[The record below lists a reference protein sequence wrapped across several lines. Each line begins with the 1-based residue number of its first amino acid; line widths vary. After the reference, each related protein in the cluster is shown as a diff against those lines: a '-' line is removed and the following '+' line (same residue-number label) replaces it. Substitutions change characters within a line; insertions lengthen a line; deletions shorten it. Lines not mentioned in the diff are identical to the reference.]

1 MLAREL
7 RRLLPFLIPAAI
19 IFWFVTRLSE
29 NSWASLPS
37 IASLSSQDPN
47 TDSQVSAGTKITG
60 HEVSGYTEGVY
71 NEIFSRSTS
80 SKKYFKIDFS
90 PHPAINPN
98 AIPHPTLPNTW
109 IIVAQRDEHYVEN
122 SVWFTELMCN
132 AAFKGETLACTH
144 PPFIAPIGRT
154 YVSISCHTFI

>member
-1 MLAREL
+1 MLVREL
-7 RRLLPFLIPAAI
+7 RRLLPFLIPAGI
-19 IFWFVTRLSE
+19 IVWLLTRLD

-37 IASLSSQDPN
+37 IASLSPQDPIRE
-47 TDSQVSAGTKITG
+47 SQISTGTKHTG

-71 NEIFSRSTS
+71 REVFSRSTLD
-80 SKKYFKIDFS
+80 KKYFKIDFS

-98 AIPHPTLPNTW
+98 AIPHPTLPDTW

-132 AAFKGETLACTH
+132 AVFKGETLTCIH

-154 YVSISCHTFI
+154 YVRTHYQ